1 MIARSPSLSSTMWES
16 EVKDDNVK
24 VNEKELE
31 ELFAAKK
38 IEKKA
43 ATAGADEGGEK
54 KKKDEIVTLVD
65 PKTANNTAIAISR
78 FKASCLPPP
87 PLFIV
92 TPHGLRAPDPLP
104 TAPPA
109 SPSRASSR

>member
-1 MIARSPSLSSTMWES
+1 M
-16 EVKDDNVK
+16 V
-24 VNEKELE
+24 
-31 ELFAAKK
+31 
-38 IEKKA
+38 EKKGGGG
-43 ATAGADEGGEK
+43 AGERMEEGGPSAAAPKEK
-54 KKKDEIVTLVD
+54 RKADVVTLVD